1 MFIDATSLDGK
12 NGNKKRFHSFG
23 HNRSLRITG
32 ALIHSNAFG
41 FTNIYGEKYDEESKK
56 S

>member
-12 NGNKKRFHSFG
+12 NGNKKDSFG

-32 ALIHSNAFG
+32 DLIHSNAFG

>member
-1 MFIDATSLDGK
+1 MQPVWMEKTAT
-12 NGNKKRFHSFG
+12 KKDSFG

-32 ALIHSNAFG
+32 DLIHSNAFG